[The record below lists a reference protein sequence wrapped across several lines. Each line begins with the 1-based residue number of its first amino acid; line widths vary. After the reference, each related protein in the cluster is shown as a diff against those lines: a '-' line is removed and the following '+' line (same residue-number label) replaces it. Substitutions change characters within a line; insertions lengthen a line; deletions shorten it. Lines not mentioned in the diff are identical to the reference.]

1 MGINMGPAVV
11 GNIGS
16 EGKKIE
22 FTALGDTVNTASRFE
37 GINKLY
43 GTLTCVGES
52 VKEAC
57 KGEFVFRKL
66 DSIMVKGKE
75 KPTAIYEL
83 VGRVGEV
90 DRDKL
95 TLVAEFERALALYAQ
110 GEVAKGKEI
119 FAKLWTTYQDP
130 PSEIFMNRCG
140 KLVEEGVPEGWS
152 GVYRAT
158 EK

>member
-1 MGINMGPAVV
+1 MGINKGPAIV

-43 GTLTCVGES
+43 GTLVCVGES
-52 VKEAC
+52 TMEAA
-57 KGEFVFRKL
+57 KGHFVFRKL
-66 DSIMVKGKE
+66 DSLMVKGKE
-75 KPTAIYEL
+75 KPTSIYEL
-83 VGRVGEV
+83 VGRIGAVSDEKLQMVG
-90 DRDKL
+90 
-95 TLVAEFERALALYAQ
+95 EFERALALYVEGDVSA
-110 GEVAKGKEI
+110 GRKI
-119 FAKLWTTYQDP
+119 FSSLWEMHRDP
-130 PSEIFMNRCG
+130 PSEVFMFRCD
-140 KLVEEGVPEGWS
+140 KLIENGVPEGWT